1 MGSQTGAWE
10 RGNGNDSA
18 RGSVRLLRQMQKGR
32 TMSSE
37 KVQRLDP
44 ASLRP
49 SRLGKASLVLALI
62 SLAIM
67 ILCGCVS
74 PSVLLLL
81 GEYGEVPFEYL
92 FFAVAPL
99 GFLASSVGSLIG
111 ICLAVAGLF
120 SKNCRRRTSV
130 AGLLLNVLNL
140 SVFVLVCFWL
150 LSSVDGMIAC

>member
-1 MGSQTGAWE
+1 
-10 RGNGNDSA
+10 
-18 RGSVRLLRQMQKGR
+18 
-32 TMSSE
+32 MSSE

-44 ASLRP
+44 ASLRA
-49 SRLGKASLVLALI
+49 SRLGKASLILALI

-130 AGLLLNVLNL
+130 AGLVLNVVAL
-140 SVFVLVCFWL
+140 SVFVLMCLWW
-150 LSSVDGMIAC
+150 SAAIDDMMAC